1 MTDLQKWKTLRSEM
15 VLDHRWYKVRRE
27 AVQLPDGRVL
37 DDYFVSVRPE
47 VALVFPLTAE
57 GEVIMVRQYKH
68 GAREILLELPGGVCD
83 ENELPEAA
91 ARRELLEETGYEAGR
106 LTHLATLHDDPTK
119 NTNRF
124 HLFLAEEV
132 RPAREQ
138 SLDVTENIRVERV
151 PLRDLKSKVLNGEI
165 RVANSVA
172 IIFLALEKLSR
183 RE

>member
-1 MTDLQKWKTLRSEM
+1 MTDLQKWKTLRTEM

-27 AVQLPDGRVL
+27 AVQLPNGSIL

-47 VALVFPLTAE
+47 VALVFPVTAE
-57 GEVIMVRQYKH
+57 GEVITVRQYKH

-83 ENELPEAA
+83 LGEPPETA

-124 HLFLAEEV
+124 HLFLAQDV
-132 RPAREQ
+132 RLVREQ
-138 SLDVTENIRVERV
+138 ALDVTENIRVERV
-151 PLRDLKSKVLNGEI
+151 PLREMKNKVLNREI
-165 RVANSVA
+165 QVANSVA
-172 IIFLALEKLSR
+172 VTFLALEKLAQQG
-183 RE
+183 